1 MIKGIATP
9 SSHYGLS
16 VTQSADRW
24 VFAFRDAQGRTGT
37 LALAIPRSISVFEV
51 DPRRDEPEGGLGPA
65 LYKEW
70 RLTAP
75 AAGTGIF
82 APGVGRGQRVT
93 LILQGHGNSCASA
106 ADFTHW
112 TLVVHG
118 PLAEYHVFGQLLP
131 P

>member
-1 MIKGIATP
+1 MQ
-9 SSHYGLS
+9 L
-16 VTQSADRW
+16 RL
-24 VFAFRDAQGRTGT
+24 GRTFHESRTGRRAVGT
-37 LALAIPRSISVFEV
+37 ELFRFSKLHAEPRGRRFGRRGSQAL
-51 DPRRDEPEGGLGPA
+51 DPRHGEREGGLGPA

-82 APGVGRGQRVT
+82 APGVGRGQLVT

-112 TLVVHG
+112 TLVVSG
-118 PLAEYHVFGQLLP
+118 PAAEYHLFGHLVQP
-131 P
+131 